1 MTSYVST
8 NRLRLRMVGG
18 ICGRGGTATSA
29 SGYYSIVH
37 GLGTPTIFG
46 AFKESSGLTTTAQ
59 WTKQCQ
65 IRLSGTVIRVR
76 VTSGAATG
84 LSCPATSAPVRWF
97 AAE

>member
-1 MTSYVST
+1 MTSYVSC

-18 ICGRGGTATSA
+18 LCGRSGTATSA

-46 AFKESSGLTTTAQ
+46 AFIETSAVTTTGQ
-59 WTKQCQ
+59 WTRQCKVK
-65 IRLSGTVIRVR
+65 LSGTVIRVR
-76 VTSGAATG
+76 VQSGASTG
-84 LSCPATSAPVRWF
+84 LSAASTTAPLRWF